1 MARFLSFLFL
11 VAAAVLAYFDWQA
24 SKGFL
29 GAEFQFAPIG
39 QVWSEIHFGSLQV
52 IQPAIERY
60 LSPDIWEYG
69 VLPVLLWP
77 AAPVAFTLSV
87 LFWVIRRRKPRISA
101 RKPKSESE
109 AEETSGPVRRNR

>member
-1 MARFLSFLFL
+1 MARLLSFIFL
-11 VAAAVLAYFDWQA
+11 VLAIWRGYLDWSATQ
-24 SKGFL
+24 GFL
-29 GAEFQFAPIG
+29 GAEFMFSPIG
-39 QVWSEIHFGSLQV
+39 QVWAEIHFGSLQV

-87 LFWVIRRRKPRISA
+87 LFWVIRRRKPRISNTK
-101 RKPKSESE
+101 RREDSEKN
-109 AEETSGPVRRNR
+109 SGPVRRNR